1 MIEID
6 FKPINVDTALIFY
19 EVTFLLN
26 SDNLNFEHC
35 TVADF
40 AQLKQLRNSLHN
52 VLLDLNKELNYE

>member
-6 FKPINVDTALIFY
+6 FKPINVDSALIFY

-35 TVADF
+35 AVVDF

-52 VLLDLNKELNYE
+52 VLFDLNKELNYE